1 MFHKIARTAS
11 LMHVNY
17 FLCVA
22 LSVKVIKVAGWCV
35 RAAEQRAGAELLPS
49 CPDAVRVT
57 ARGFCHVEE

>member
-1 MFHKIARTAS
+1 MQ
-11 LMHVNY
+11 VNY
-17 FLCVA
+17 YLCVA